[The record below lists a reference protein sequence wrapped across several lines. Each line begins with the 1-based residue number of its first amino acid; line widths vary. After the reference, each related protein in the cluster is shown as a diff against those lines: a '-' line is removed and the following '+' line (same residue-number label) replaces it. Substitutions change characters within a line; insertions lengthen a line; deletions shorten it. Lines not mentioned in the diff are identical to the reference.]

1 MLTQQTVTH
10 LRTLRLDGMARA
22 FEEQLTQP
30 LATGLAFEDRF
41 GLLVDRELAWRDTR
55 RLERL
60 LKQAKL
66 KYPDACIEDLDT
78 RSARGLDPRQLAS
91 LAGADWIRAGHSILI
106 TGATGLGKTW
116 LACALGHA
124 GVLRALAR
132 AASRVNVPRNTES
145 RLNNCCCSREGNDG
159 LLMDHVA
166 AAIVSHAKA
175 AERHRR
181 R

>member
-30 LATGLAFEDRF
+30 VATGLAFEDRF

-91 LAGADWIRAGHSILI
+91 LAGADWIRSANNILI
-106 TGATGLGKTW
+106 TGAT
-116 LACALGHA
+116 
-124 GVLRALAR
+124 RF
-132 AASRVNVPRNTES
+132 S
-145 RLNNCCCSREGNDG
+145 RLLEELRIAHGDGSFSRR
-159 LLMDHVA
+159 LQHSPA
-166 AAIVSHAKA
+166 PIS
-175 AERHRR
+175 
-181 R
+181 